1 MLAPCFFRC
10 PNSDQTGCRKPLN
23 RRASD
28 GSVGANA
35 QPPNSTARTHRSQVR
50 AGPIDAPGTRLAAV
64 ANSQPNNCADIKAML
79 SKAFVE
85 PIQAILLADKPHVV
99 EDPPVWCNVGVK
111 VLPHRW
117 RAGLELRAE

>member
-1 MLAPCFFRC
+1 MLFPVPEFR
-10 PNSDQTGCRKPLN
+10 PNRLPETSQPSGVGWL
-23 RRASD
+23 RRSERTA
-28 GSVGANA
+28 
-35 QPPNSTARTHRSQVR
+35 ARTHRSQVR

-79 SKAFVE
+79 SKALVE